1 MFLVFTYTETIVTG
15 WEDVSVGRKSCVAC
29 VHSVGDPHHQEP
41 VKGSGGVLPRTRQ
54 HKTQIKENIQSM
66 QRSGERSGGIIKQPF
81 WQTAMQ
87 SVREGF

>member
-1 MFLVFTYTETIVTG
+1 M
-15 WEDVSVGRKSCVAC
+15 SAGRKTRVGC

-54 HKTQIKENIQSM
+54 RKTQIKENIQNM
-66 QRSGERSGGIIKQPF
+66 QRSGERSGGIIKQSF

-87 SVREGF
+87 SVREGFR